1 MQLDRTEIVIRQR
14 SALELLDLS
23 LLVLRR
29 HWKPLLLAN
38 ALLGIPLILLDL
50 LMVSWIQSERS
61 YLVAEHLDSPESAM
75 RLRHN
80 YHTILLFVAQFQIIS
95 LPAAIYIGNRIFFQE
110 VTFLG
115 LLRKLRPIFF
125 RCLWVLG
132 IARLAL
138 VITALE
144 VLVDREVTFD
154 FLVEFLLLGGLTA
167 ISLIARG
174 NRPFAP
180 EILGLELCKL
190 ATKSKHE
197 ISYAQRSRGLHRALA
212 ADNLARF
219 FAAICFGILLMM
231 MLLGTALFCKGVS
244 TGDWVWNQSF
254 DLFVL
259 PLALWMVGV
268 FYSVFRFLAYLDS
281 RIRLEG
287 WEVELRLRAEAERL
301 EKPHAATAVVALND
315 ADLPE
320 VLTESK

>member
-14 SALELLDLS
+14 TALELLDLS

-38 ALLGIPLILLDL
+38 AVLGLPLILLDL
-50 LMVSWIQSERS
+50 FLISWLQSERS
-61 YLVAEHLDSPESAM
+61 FLVAEHLDNPESVM

-80 YHTILLFVAQFQIIS
+80 YHVVLLFVAQFQILS
-95 LPAAIYIGNRIFFQE
+95 LPAAIFIGNRIFFQDVSFGE
-110 VTFLG
+110 
-115 LLRKLRPIFF
+115 LLKKLRPIAL

-138 VITALE
+138 IITAAE
-144 VLVDREVTFD
+144 FLVDHEVAFD
-154 FLVEFLLLGGLTA
+154 FLVEFMLLGGLVA
-167 ISLIARG
+167 VSLIVRG

-197 ISYAQRSRGLHRALA
+197 ISYAQRSRGLHRSLA
-212 ADNLARF
+212 ADNLARY
-219 FAAICFGILLMM
+219 FAAICFGVLLLA

-244 TGDWVWNQSF
+244 TGDWSWNTAF
-254 DLFVL
+254 DRAVL
-259 PLALWMVGV
+259 PVALWMVGV

-287 WEVELRLRAEAERL
+287 WEVELLIRAEAERSDKL
-301 EKPHAATAVVALND
+301 QHQHVATIAESDVS
-315 ADLPE
+315 E
-320 VLTESK
+320 VLAEKTT